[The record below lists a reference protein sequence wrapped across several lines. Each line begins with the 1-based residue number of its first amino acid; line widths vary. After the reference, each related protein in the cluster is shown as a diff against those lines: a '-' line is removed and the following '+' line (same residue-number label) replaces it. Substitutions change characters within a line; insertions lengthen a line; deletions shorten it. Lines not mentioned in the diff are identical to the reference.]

1 LTDVPVGDSARV
13 DMKWKA
19 YGRYGSVGF
28 ELVVSMA
35 VGYFFGKWLDGK
47 FQTGNWMTGIFSVV
61 GVYAGFRS
69 LFKAANQM
77 QVDIEKE
84 EKLGRGE
91 NPWKVPMPEGYEDG
105 EVPEAEA
112 GSDAETEDET
122 LESPRE
128 RRERE
133 LEQERENER
142 ERRARERELARE
154 LERTSQDEA
163 SPESEKKP

>member
-1 LTDVPVGDSARV
+1 MTGVPVGDSARV
-13 DMKWKA
+13 VMKWKA

-61 GVYAGFRS
+61 GVYAGFRA
-69 LFKAANQM
+69 LFKAAKQM

-91 NPWKVPMPEGYEDG
+91 NPWKVPMPEGYEEG
-105 EVPEAEA
+105 EVPEADS

-133 LEQERENER
+133 LEREREVER
-142 ERRARERELARE
+142 ERRARERELAGE
-154 LERTSQDEA
+154 HERTSQDEA